1 MSFAAMP
8 PQQKEP
14 LHHHHEDD
22 ESDQQDHNMQQH
34 GGTSRMR
41 RVISEAEISVSNSH
55 DQRSSRSSREY
66 RLRKSS
72 LIG

>member
-1 MSFAAMP
+1 MSFAAAMP
-8 PQQKEP
+8 PQQKEL
-14 LHHHHEDD
+14 LHHHNEDD
-22 ESDQQDHNMQQH
+22 ENDHHDQQ
-34 GGTSRMR
+34 GGSRMR